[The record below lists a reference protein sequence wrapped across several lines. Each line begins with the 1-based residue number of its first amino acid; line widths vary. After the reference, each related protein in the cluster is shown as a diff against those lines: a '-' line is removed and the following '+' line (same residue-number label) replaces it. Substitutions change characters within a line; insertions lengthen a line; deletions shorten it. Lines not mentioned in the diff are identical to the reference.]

1 MKTFIVVVFCLFSMN
16 SIASTENPDGGV
28 TLTQKEWTDL
38 KSTLVVMSTTIT
50 ETTRDKVFS
59 DNRLATATSEIDVL
73 RKANVDVMSA
83 NIALMQERDTLKVT
97 VSAMADCPKAPVS
110 SGPTNS
116 MVSWDVPTQRQSGK
130 TISPSEVGGFFL
142 NYGTNKDNLNVRLKL
157 PDRNIREYTIN
168 GLAPGTYYFSVSAYD
183 TDGEEGLRSSVVTK
197 IIK

>member
-73 RKANVDVMSA
+73 RKANVDVMNA
-83 NIALMQERDTLKVT
+83 NITLLQERDALRVS
-97 VSAMADCPKAPVS
+97 VSAMANCPKSPIP
-110 SGPTNS
+110 GPTNA
-116 MVSWDVPTQRQSGK
+116 MVGWEAPTQRVSNK
-130 TISPSEVGGFFL
+130 PILPEEVAGYFL
-142 NYGTNKDNLNVRLKL
+142 HYGTNKDNLNVRLKL

-168 GLAPGTYYFSVSAYD
+168 GLAPGTYYFCVSAYD
-183 TDGEEGLRSSVVTK
+183 TDGTEGPKSNLVTK